1 MSRSIQATVSVA
13 LAAAVFAPIGNADPV
28 ASGVKANQGFT
39 YIVQPKFDN
48 AGSFSE
54 GLAAVKVGDKWGFID
69 KAGKMVIEPQFNP
82 GQAQFNSRFSDGLAA
97 VNFEAATD
105 PARTVG
111 SATRWGFIDKTGAVA
126 INPQFAG
133 DYYSPPSFSEGLA
146 AIRAELKWGYIDK
159 TGRFAIEPRFDQAR
173 WFSEG
178 LAAVRVEGKEGY
190 IDRRG
195 ELVIKPS
202 FDAAG
207 AFSGGVASVYV
218 DGKSGIIDR
227 TGNLTI
233 ELQEGSAGSFSDGL
247 AQFIVEGAFHLDKTG
262 RAVMD
267 EQIGGGKKPWKYGFV
282 DMKGHVV
289 IPPQFDVTVMNSLG
303 GDFSEGLALVEF
315 GVRSEG
321 ESFATGGRFGYID
334 KTGRVVINP
343 KFENASPF
351 SEGLAS
357 VRLGGKDG
365 YIDKTGRMVIAPQF
379 DQADSFSEGIARVAV
394 HGKFGF
400 IRRKADQ

>member
-1 MSRSIQATVSVA
+1 MSRSIQVTVLVA
-13 LAAAVFAPIGNADPV
+13 LAAGVFAPIGNADPAV
-28 ASGVKANQGFT
+28 SGVKPNRGFT
-39 YIVQPKFDN
+39 YIVSPKFDN

-69 KAGKMVIEPQFNP
+69 KTGKMVIEPQFNP
-82 GQAQFNSRFSDGLAA
+82 RQAQFNSRFSDGLAA
-97 VNFEAATD
+97 VNFEEATD

-111 SATRWGFIDKTGAVA
+111 SATRWGFIDKTGVVA

-178 LAAVRVEGKEGY
+178 LAVVRVNGKEGY
-190 IDRRG
+190 IDKRG

-202 FDAAG
+202 FDTAG
-207 AFSGGVASVYV
+207 AFSGGIASVYV

-227 TGNLTI
+227 TGNLTM
-233 ELQEGSAGSFSDGL
+233 ELQEGSSGSFSDGL
-247 AQFIVEGAFHLDKTG
+247 AQFIVQGAFHLDKTG
-262 RAVMD
+262 RVVMD
-267 EQIGGGKKPWKYGFV
+267 EQVSEGKKPSKYGFV
-282 DMKGHVV
+282 DMKGRVV
-289 IPPQFDVTVMNSLG
+289 IPPQFDVTPMNSLA

-315 GVRSEG
+315 GASSEG
-321 ESFATGGRFGYID
+321 DSLTAGSKFGFID

-343 KFENASPF
+343 KYESASPF